1 MTNEEIQ
8 NIFLMECDEGLNVAE
23 EGLKACQ
30 VDPADGEAI
39 NSIFRAVHSIK
50 VGAGAF
56 GFSNLQA
63 FTHKFETVLQQV
75 RDGERPLDIGLM
87 KTLFQAL
94 DMLTDH
100 VRAIKGEADDPDD
113 RQISAELETIACAA
127 APAVASADIETGLP
141 VVDTGPNT
149 DTSDDDSALDF
160 DLLLADLDLDVGDEP
175 ADTLCPWIVKVQP
188 KAEAMANGSE
198 PLRVIRELCSLGGE
212 VVDLDVSALPEIDMI
227 ETDQSYLI
235 WTIEIAGHVNRATID
250 EIFDFVVD
258 DYILS
263 ISQAAV
269 TPEANVE
276 LVAVKSLVL
285 ETAPASLPA
294 PAPAPAD
301 HEPQPKL
308 FATPIAPTPTIRVDL
323 DKLDRLVDTV
333 GELVITQAM
342 LVQRLESI
350 GVNSSDEMSQLEY
363 LTRELQDCAMSLRA
377 QPVSAV
383 FSRVPRIIR
392 EVEAQTG
399 KSVRLDVE
407 GESTELDKTVIERI
421 AEPLTHLIRNA
432 VDHGLETPEER
443 AAAGKPE
450 QGVIRLSAEHRGGR
464 ILIAVADDGRGINR
478 ERVLAKALERGIVA
492 RDAKLTDEEIDNL
505 VFAPGFSTAQTVSNI
520 SGRGVG
526 MDVVK
531 QNIQAL
537 GGRVTIVSR
546 PGLGSTFTLALPL
559 TLAIADGMIIKVGTE
574 TLVMPLT
581 HIVECLQPQEGD
593 VQAVGPGHNVLN
605 VRGRFL
611 PIQSVAAALD
621 IAEAQSDPSKAVL
634 IVVETEA
641 RGQVVLMVDTICDQR
656 QVVIKSLE
664 TNYRAVDGVAGAT
677 ILGDGRIALIADI
690 EALATCDLMADDLQA
705 AA

>member
-1 MTNEEIQ
+1 
-8 NIFLMECDEGLNVAE
+8 
-23 EGLKACQ
+23 
-30 VDPADGEAI
+30 
-39 NSIFRAVHSIK
+39 
-50 VGAGAF
+50 
-56 GFSNLQA
+56 
-63 FTHKFETVLQQV
+63 
-75 RDGERPLDIGLM
+75 
-87 KTLFQAL
+87 
-94 DMLTDH
+94 
-100 VRAIKGEADDPDD
+100 
-113 RQISAELETIACAA
+113 
-127 APAVASADIETGLP
+127 
-141 VVDTGPNT
+141 
-149 DTSDDDSALDF
+149 
-160 DLLLADLDLDVGDEP
+160 
-175 ADTLCPWIVKVQP
+175 
-188 KAEAMANGSE
+188 
-198 PLRVIRELCSLGGE
+198 
-212 VVDLDVSALPEIDMI
+212 
-227 ETDQSYLI
+227 
-235 WTIEIAGHVNRATID
+235 
-250 EIFDFVVD
+250 
-258 DYILS
+258 
-263 ISQAAV
+263 
-269 TPEANVE
+269 
-276 LVAVKSLVL
+276 
-285 ETAPASLPA
+285 
-294 PAPAPAD
+294 
-301 HEPQPKL
+301 
-308 FATPIAPTPTIRVDL
+308 
-323 DKLDRLVDTV
+323 
-333 GELVITQAM
+333 
-342 LVQRLESI
+342 
-350 GVNSSDEMSQLEY
+350 
-363 LTRELQDCAMSLRA
+363 MSLRA

-546 PGLGSTFTLALPL
+546 PGVGSTFTLALPL

-690 EALATCDLMADDLQA
+690 EALATCDMLADDLQA

>member
-8 NIFLMECDEGLNVAE
+8 NIFLMECDEGLSVAE

-30 VDPADGEAI
+30 VDPTDGEAI

-50 VGAGAF
+50 GGAGAF

-75 RDGERPLDIGLM
+75 RDAERPIDMGLM

-100 VRAIKGEADDPDD
+100 VRAIKGEADNPDD
-113 RQISAELETIACAA
+113 QHISAELEAIACAA
-127 APAVASADIETGLP
+127 PPVVASADVETGLP
-141 VVDTGPNT
+141 VADTGPNT

-160 DLLLADLDLDVGDEP
+160 DLLLADLDLDLGEET
-175 ADTLCPWIVKVQP
+175 AETLRPWIVKVQP

-198 PLRVIRELCSLGGE
+198 PLRVIRELCSLGGK
-212 VVDLDVSALPEIDMI
+212 VVNLDVSALPEIDMI

-235 WTIEIAGHVNRATID
+235 WTIEIDGHVDRGTID

-263 ISQAAV
+263 INQAAV
-269 TPEANVE
+269 TPESEVA
-276 LVAVKSLVL
+276 LVAVQSLIV
-285 ETAPASLPA
+285 ETAPA

-350 GVNSSDEMSQLEY
+350 GVHSSDEMSQLEY

-546 PGLGSTFTLALPL
+546 PGVGSTFTLALPL

-690 EALATCDLMADDLQA
+690 EALATCDMLADDLQA